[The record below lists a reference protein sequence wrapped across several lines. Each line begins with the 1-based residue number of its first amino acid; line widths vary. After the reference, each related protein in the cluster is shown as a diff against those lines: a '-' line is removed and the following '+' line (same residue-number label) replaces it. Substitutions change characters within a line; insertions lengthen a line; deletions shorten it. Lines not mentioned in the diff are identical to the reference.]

1 MTDEYKPSA
10 SEPPMVQETT
20 ERMYDLQQRLI
31 VYAVSIIH
39 IIEQLPTTPTGRHI
53 SSQLLRSGTSVAA
66 NYGEAQSAE
75 SSADFIHKMKIS
87 LKELRE
93 TEIWLRIIVQ
103 GNLHPTQEQ
112 LTAIIKETNELIAI
126 FFTSINTAKRNQ
138 ER

>member
-66 NYGEAQSAE
+66 NYGEAQS
-75 SSADFIHKMKIS
+75 
-87 LKELRE
+87 R
-93 TEIWLRIIVQ
+93 
-103 GNLHPTQEQ
+103 Q
-112 LTAIIKETNELIAI
+112 LTSYIK
-126 FFTSINTAKRNQ
+126 
-138 ER
+138 